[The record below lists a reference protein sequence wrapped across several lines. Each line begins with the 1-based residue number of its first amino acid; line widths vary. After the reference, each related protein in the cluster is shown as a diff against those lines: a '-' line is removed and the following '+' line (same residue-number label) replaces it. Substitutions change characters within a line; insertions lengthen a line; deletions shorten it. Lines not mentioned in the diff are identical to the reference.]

1 MYAQEKF
8 AVDAQAAEVHAQK
21 KSKCTHRK
29 KMKVHARNFFASSAQ
44 APKVRAQQNQK
55 RTHGGLGGGVIFV
68 KVHARENL
76 PWAHRPPESMYAQV
90 TKVRA
95 QPLQTQPRASSG
107 QLLLRAGP
115 G

>member
-1 MYAQEKF
+1 M
-8 AVDAQAAEVHAQK
+8 DAQAAKVYAQK

-55 RTHGGLGGGVIFV
+55 RTHGGLGGGGYFCES
-68 KVHARENL
+68 ARTGKFAVGAQAAEV
-76 PWAHRPPESMYAQV
+76 YAQV

-107 QLLLRAGP
+107 QLLLRAGS

>member
-1 MYAQEKF
+1 M
-8 AVDAQAAEVHAQK
+8 
-21 KSKCTHRK
+21 
-29 KMKVHARNFFASSAQ
+29 
-44 APKVRAQQNQK
+44 
-55 RTHGGLGGGVIFV
+55 GGWGGVIFV
-68 KVHARENL
+68 KVHAREKF
-76 PWAHRPPESMYAQV
+76 AVGAQAAEVYAQA